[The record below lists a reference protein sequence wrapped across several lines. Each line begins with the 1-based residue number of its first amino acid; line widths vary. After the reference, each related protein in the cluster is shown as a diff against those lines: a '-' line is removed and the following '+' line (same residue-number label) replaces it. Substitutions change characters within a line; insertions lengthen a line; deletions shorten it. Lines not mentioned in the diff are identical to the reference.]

1 MSYTSQLLAALAI
14 AYTNIQNI
22 QIVMTFKG
30 FKGFKGLD
38 LIGFDLIGLLPPIA
52 YWIQRI
58 GLNWIIASNSLL
70 DSKDSKDSNDWVG
83 LDLYWIGLDW
93 IGLDYSLQ

>member
-1 MSYTSQLLAALAI
+1 MSYASQLLAALAI

-30 FKGFKGLD
+30 FKGLD

-58 GLNWIIASNSLL
+58 QRIGLDWIIASNSLL
-70 DSKDSKDSNDWVG
+70 DSKDSKDSKD
-83 LDLYWIGLDW
+83 
-93 IGLDYSLQ
+93 S